1 MNSITSL
8 YLMAVQ
14 ANNLAFFYKN
24 LNDNEISH
32 KLMAKSIEIFE
43 SINKIIKKNEELQ

>member
-1 MNSITSL
+1 
-8 YLMAVQ
+8 MAVQ